1 MSQLRVLIS
10 GAGIAG
16 PALAYWLARA
26 GHPTTLVE
34 RAPALRAGGQAVDFR
49 GPVHRAVLEKMGIWD
64 AIHEHRTRAG
74 EFLLVDKQGSV
85 CATLPESMLSGDVE
99 ILRGDLCRILYERT
113 RGKTDYRFG
122 DRITRIE
129 DRGGAIDVEFEHAP
143 DETFDIVVGADGLHS
158 SVRALAMVDE
168 ANVLRPC
175 GYRIASFATP
185 NLLDRARGA
194 ASFCEPGRGVVLTAT
209 SPKQGRALL
218 VSTADPTGIRH
229 RDSDPVDEKR
239 QVAERFAGM
248 GWRVPSVLVAL
259 ESAPDLYVDD
269 IATVHVAR
277 YSKGRVVLLGD
288 AAQGG
293 TLGGQGTSLAIVGAY
308 VLAHELSQDPSSSD
322 PGPAFARYENAMRPY
337 AMGCQKGAAR
347 AGQFL
352 APRTRFG
359 IAARNFMYGVLT
371 SRPLARTFERLVRS
385 AASDFVLPEYA
396 PDERPTDPKP
406 AWRIGLRS
414 GG

>member
-1 MSQLRVLIS
+1 MTGLRVLIS
-10 GAGIAG
+10 GAGVAG
-16 PALAYWLARA
+16 PALAYWLARG
-26 GHPTTLVE
+26 GHHTTLVE
-34 RAPALRAGGQAVDFR
+34 RAAALRAGGQAVDFR
-49 GPVHRAVLEKMGIWD
+49 GPVHRAVLEKMGIWG
-64 AIHEHRTRAG
+64 AIHERRTRAG
-74 EFLLVDKQGSV
+74 EFQLVDKQGSV

-113 RGKTDYRFG
+113 RGETDYRFG

-129 DRGGAIDVEFEHAP
+129 DRGGTVGVEFEYAP

-158 SVRALAMVDE
+158 SVRALSMGDE
-168 ANVLRPC
+168 ANVLRHC

-185 NLLDRARGA
+185 NLLERVSGA
-194 ASFCEPGRGVVLTAT
+194 ASFCEPGRGAVLTAA
-209 SPKQGRALL
+209 SPTQGRALL
-218 VSTADPTGIRH
+218 VSTAGPRGARP
-229 RDSDPVDEKR
+229 RDSDPLDEKR

-248 GWRVPSVLVAL
+248 GWRVPSVLEAL
-259 ESAPDLYVDD
+259 EGAPDLYVDD

-308 VLAHELSQDPSSSD
+308 VLAHELSQGSPSADPA
-322 PGPAFARYENAMRPY
+322 PAFARYESAMRPY
-337 AMGCQKGAAR
+337 AAGCQKGAVR

-359 IAARNFMYGVLT
+359 IAMRNFMYGVLT
-371 SRPLARTFERLVRS
+371 SRWLAGTFERLVRS
-385 AASDFVLPEYA
+385 AAGDFVLPEYA
-396 PDERPTDPKP
+396 STS
-406 AWRIGLRS
+406 A
-414 GG
+414 